1 MTMYRR
7 SNASASLFLA
17 LAVLCFGISWPAQG
31 ETQVSRVQIPVFYA
45 TDRAPMLRGG
55 ATIGWSTGF
64 GPPAFGLLTGCI
76 SESPATL
83 VAAPPDWW
91 DRDGQHL
98 PRGNYFRVHGHERLE
113 RAAFLTRI
121 NQRLTELQAADP
133 ARPRTVLLFI
143 HGYNNDFDLAAQR
156 VAQFSRDI
164 GIRGVPVI
172 YSWPSQSST
181 LAYGHD
187 TTYAMRSTP
196 YARDLIEGIITE
208 IRPERLYIVAH
219 SLGSR
224 VAVNALRELSFTH
237 PDLAGRVTSLVL
249 LAPDFDSILFD
260 RVAAPDLPR
269 LAGRVTAYANHHDRA
284 LAVSRRWNGG
294 YALGDFD
301 TEPFIATGLMT
312 IDTSD
317 VGSSITRHS
326 DFETERSFMRE
337 IAADFA
343 GLVPDARSCLRRI
356 VAADGARAFYRL
368 APRSPACAALT
379 GGY

>member
-1 MTMYRR
+1 MNMHRR
-7 SNASASLFLA
+7 SNASASFFLA
-17 LAVLCFGISWPAQG
+17 LAILCFGISWPALGQ
-31 ETQVSRVQIPVFYA
+31 TQLSRVRIPIFYA
-45 TDRAPMLRGG
+45 TDRAPIVRGG
-55 ATIGWSTGF
+55 ATVGWSNGF

-76 SESPATL
+76 SESTATL
-83 VAAPPDWW
+83 VASPPDWW
-91 DRDGQHL
+91 ERDDQHG
-98 PRGNYFRVHGHERLE
+98 PQGDYFRMHGHERLE
-113 RAAFLTRI
+113 RAAFLAQI
-121 NQRLTELQAADP
+121 SQRLADLQAADP
-133 ARPRTVLLFI
+133 AQPRTVLLFV
-143 HGYNNDFDLAAQR
+143 HGYNNDFEIAAQR

-164 GIRGVPVI
+164 GIRGVPVV
-172 YSWPSQSST
+172 YSWPSQNST

-224 VAVNALRELSFTH
+224 VVVNALRELSFRH
-237 PDLAGRVTSLVL
+237 GDLASRVTSLVL

-260 RVAAPDLPR
+260 RVAGPDLPR
-269 LAGRVTAYANHHDRA
+269 LAGRVTAYANRHDRA
-284 LAVSRRWNGG
+284 LAASRRWNGG

-301 TEPFIATGLMT
+301 VEPFIVPGLTT

-317 VGSSITRHS
+317 VGSSFTRHS

-343 GLVPDARSCLRRI
+343 GLAPDARLCLRRI
-356 VAADGARAFYRL
+356 VAADGVRAFYRL
-368 APRSPACAALT
+368 APRGPACAALT
-379 GGY
+379 GSY